1 MLYGR
6 ANKISLDRKSLFAV
20 NCSHLHD
27 NIEQNVCEAISP
39 ATCSFV
45 VSSSS
50 SALRLTTARFIT
62 IRIETFSFPWD
73 NFLLP
78 NTYLV

>member
-6 ANKISLDRKSLFAV
+6 ANKISLSRKSLFAV
-20 NCSHLHD
+20 NYPHLYD
-27 NIEQNVCEAISP
+27 NIVQNVWEAISP
-39 ATCSFV
+39 ATYSFV
-45 VSSSS
+45 VSSPS

-62 IRIETFSFPWD
+62 IRIETFLFPWE
-73 NFLLP
+73 NFLFP

>member
-1 MLYGR
+1 MFYGR

-20 NCSHLHD
+20 NCSHLYD

-50 SALRLTTARFIT
+50 SALRLT
-62 IRIETFSFPWD
+62 
-73 NFLLP
+73 
-78 NTYLV
+78 